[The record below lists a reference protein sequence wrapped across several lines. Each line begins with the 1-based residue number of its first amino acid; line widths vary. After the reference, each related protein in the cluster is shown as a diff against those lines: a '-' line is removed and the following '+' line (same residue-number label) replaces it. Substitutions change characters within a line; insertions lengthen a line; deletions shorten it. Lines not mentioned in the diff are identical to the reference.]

1 MDKLDRYRS
10 IVQQILKSHAD
21 QPVSIGQ
28 IETAA
33 LFDEEHDQYLVLD
46 WGWDRTGRVH
56 SVALHVRLSSGKVWI
71 EVDETE
77 TGIADELIEA
87 GIAQADIVL
96 GFYRPERR
104 ALTEFA
110 AV

>member
-10 IVQQILKSHAD
+10 IIQQALELHVD
-21 QPVSIGQ
+21 QPASIGQ

-33 LFDEEHDQYLVLD
+33 LFDERSDNYLVLD

-56 SVALHVRLSSGKVWI
+56 SVAIHVRLFDGKAWI

-77 TGIADELIEA
+77 TGIADELIAA
-87 GIAQADIVL
+87 GVAQTDIVL

-110 AV
+110 TA